1 MPSLPLRIL
10 LTAYFAFV
18 TTTLVVAQ
26 EPKPLA
32 AAPESRTPD
41 LFRQFNT
48 SLEALVAKV
57 SPAVVQI
64 QVTGVGP
71 LTGSGK
77 SGVAFIARQ
86 RAIGSGVIVDP
97 DGYIMTNAHVVEGAQ
112 RIRVVLPMPPSHSL
126 VDLAPYGRGQVL
138 DAKLVGLHKDTDLA
152 LLKVEGHKLP
162 FLRLGT
168 TQPVHTGEIVLAI
181 GSPEGLESSVTMGVV
196 SSAWRQ
202 PDPDQ
207 PMVYIQTDAPINPG
221 NSGGPLV
228 NLDGDVIGLNTFIL
242 SEGGGSEGLGFAI
255 PARIVGFVYA
265 NLRKYGHVH
274 RTEIQVGAQT
284 VTPTLA
290 AGLGLAQNWGV
301 VVSDVI
307 PKGPA
312 DAAGLKV
319 QDIVVAIDGR
329 PILGLPGLT
338 AALYLHPVDQ
348 VVRLEVLRG
357 NQKISLNVPAIEDQD
372 KEDHLADFIDPE
384 QPDRPARGLRDGSG
398 RPTALGHF
406 GRCAD
411 SFRGRGAGAV
421 PRFERPHQ
429 HPSRGRHHSCRQ
441 WSLNSIGRSAEVR
454 ITRAETGR
462 SGGAADRALGA
473 VAIRGF
479 RDGIRESSAPEP
491 AAIPFFV
498 GYTRFVVASK
508 GRGRFSLTHGDPH
521 SCDLLN

>member
-1 MPSLPLRIL
+1 MPTLSLRIL
-10 LTAYFAFV
+10 LTSFAFV
-18 TTTLVVAQ
+18 MTTLVVAQ
-26 EPKPLA
+26 EPNPLA

-41 LFRQFNT
+41 LLRQFNT
-48 SLEALVAKV
+48 SLETLVAKV

-86 RAIGSGVIVDP
+86 HAIGSGVIVDP

-126 VDLAPYGRGQVL
+126 ADLAPYGWGQVL

-152 LLKVEGHKLP
+152 LLKVDGHKLP

-181 GSPEGLESSVTMGVV
+181 GSPEGLQSSVTMGVV

-338 AALYLHPVDQ
+338 AALYLHPADQ
-348 VVRLEVLRG
+348 VVRMDVLRG
-357 NQKISLNVPAIEDQD
+357 NQKIALNVPAIEDQE
-372 KEDHLADFIDPE
+372 KEDHLADFIDPNN
-384 QPDRPARGLRDGSG
+384 R
-398 RPTALGHF
+398 
-406 GRCAD
+406 
-411 SFRGRGAGAV
+411 
-421 PRFERPHQ
+421 
-429 HPSRGRHHSCRQ
+429 
-441 WSLNSIGRSAEVR
+441 IGRLGIYVMDLDDQLRSAISADVR
-454 ITRAETGR
+454 IPSGVVVLGQSLDLNALTSTLRAGDIIHAVNRVSIQSVDQLR
-462 SGGAADRALGA
+462 SALRALK
-473 VAIRGF
+473 
-479 RDGIRESSAPEP
+479 P
-491 AAIPFFV
+491 
-498 GYTRFVVASK
+498 
-508 GRGRFSLTHGDPH
+508 GDPVVLQIERLGQLQYV
-521 SCDLLN
+521 DFEME